1 MFRPLLAN
9 PVDLSTVVYPAYAS
23 PKYDGFRCV
32 IDGMG
37 NPMSRNMKPVSNI
50 YVQGKLKEYNFPKFD
65 GELLTYTNDKVDDF
79 NTVQSK
85 LSTRSGMPDFKYM
98 VFDQYMRPEEPYS
111 DRYAKLQTYFQH
123 NVFKNIKLVTQ
134 KLVHDEEELLDYE
147 AECLADGWEGV
158 MVRSLDGPYKM
169 GRSTTKE
176 GTLLKLKRFFDSEA
190 VILSTY
196 EFMHNGNKLVLQELE
211 AEGIDV
217 AEVYKRSSHKENMVP
232 MDKLGGFHVK
242 WNNVEFDLGVGFND
256 QQRNEYWTDEV
267 VGKTVKFKYQSVGPS
282 GKPRFPVFLG
292 FRPASDLDGDIP
304 F

>member
-9 PVDLSTVVYPAYAS
+9 PIDLKIVSYPAYAS

-85 LSTRSGMPDFKYM
+85 LTTRSGMPDFKYM
-98 VFDQYMRPEEPYS
+98 VFDQYMRVDEPYA

-123 NVFKNIKLVTQ
+123 NKFKNVRLVEQ
-134 KLVHDEEELLDYE
+134 KLVHNEEELLDYE
-147 AECLADGWEGV
+147 AECLAAGWEGV
-158 MVRSLDGPYKM
+158 MIRSLNGPYKM

-176 GTLLKLKRFFDSEA
+176 GTLLKLKRFFDAEA
-190 VILSTY
+190 TILSTY
-196 EFMHNGNKLVLQELE
+196 EFMHNANESVMTIMGPV
-211 AEGIDV
+211 
-217 AEVYKRSSHKENMVP
+217 RSSHQENMIP
-232 MDKLGGFHVK
+232 MNKLGGFHVK
-242 WNNVEFDLGVGFND
+242 WNDNVEFDLGVGFND
-256 QQRNEYWTDEV
+256 SQRNEYWTDEV
-267 VGKTVKFKYQSVGPS
+267 VGKMVKFKYQSVGPS

-292 FRPASDLDGDIP
+292 FRDAADLDGSIP